1 MRALILAGGA
11 GRRLAGEPKSLLR
24 FGTSRLVQLQLR
36 LLRAAGF
43 RHPLIVTDRR
53 ALEIADL
60 VGRQAWVVDTHGMGS
75 RQGLLMGLL
84 LARAEPV
91 LVVHGDVLAPARV
104 FAELK
109 EDQAVVLRPRG
120 EGKVAAQVG
129 PASEGEGLRL
139 WALGEGEW
147 QYGGVLALSGDSVRL
162 ALSLLAAST
171 AQDYWEA
178 LNPLF
183 REREILAIP
192 HSHDY
197 FVDID
202 TAQDSLR
209 AHRDVWPRLAAGG

>member
-11 GRRLAGEPKSLLR
+11 GRRLAGEPKALLR
-24 FGTSRLVQLQLR
+24 FGAARLIQLQLR
-36 LLRAAGF
+36 ILQQAGF
-43 RHPLIVTDRR
+43 SRPLVIVDQR
-53 ALEIADL
+53 ALEVADL
-60 VGRQAWVVDTHGMGS
+60 VGREAWVIDTYGMGT

-84 LARAEPV
+84 LARADSV

-104 FAELK
+104 FAELR
-109 EDQAVVLRPRG
+109 EDQAVVLYPRL
-120 EGKVAAQVG
+120 EGKIAAQVG
-129 PASEGEGLRL
+129 PASGGEGLRL

-147 QYGGVLALSGDSVRL
+147 QYGGILALSGDAVRL
-162 ALSLLAAST
+162 AISILSSSS

-178 LNPLF
+178 LNLLL
-183 REREILAIP
+183 REREIQAQP

-209 AHRDVWPRLAAGG
+209 AHRDIWPKLAAGG